1 MYAGLSGGLLVFT
14 GFWHVTEWLMDGRRR
29 DTLLLVPAGLIYL
42 VLGYLL
48 VTITGGTATVIAALI
63 LPALGGTFAYLNLGK
78 MVVRRW
84 VLWAF
89 ILLDVIIVLALL
101 MALMSS

>member
-1 MYAGLSGGLLVFT
+1 MIS
-14 GFWHVTEWLMDGRRR
+14 
-29 DTLLLVPAGLIYL
+29 
-42 VLGYLL
+42 
-48 VTITGGTATVIAALI
+48 ALI

-78 MVVRRW
+78 LDVRRW

-101 MALMSS
+101 LALMSS